1 MQVRDLLVAA
11 HIERT
16 DDDRVTLK
24 GGSDL
29 TVGLELLVFGR
40 KLLGIHE
47 QELGAEQT
55 DSLCVVLESSGNVV
69 GATDVASKD
78 LLHAVG
84 GDGLLAAIGLESL
97 LLGSEGLGAGGV
109 IGKGCL
115 VGIGNDNALGAVD
128 DDGHA
133 VLELGAGILN
143 RKNRRNLESASND
156 GGMRGATAG
165 LGDDSGNVLLV
176 DGGGHGRREVMH
188 ADDGAGRQHGK
199 VDDLATQQLGQKTGA
214 DVGDVGSAQTEH
226 LVVHGEEHVLK
237 HGGGVDECLLSA
249 GAGVDSLVDLIA
261 HAGVLSQRDVAD
273 HNLGLVLAHRDL
285 HGLSLSLGLLAEDVE
300 SLSVALL
307 LGGSVLNGV
316 RLKAQIGLDSNGNGA
331 DTDTLGSVYSLVH
344 ADVLSLW
351 RPRRAPFSLW
361 CPDAAPHKITQA
373 LTLRGRAPAL
383 CYLKL
388 QSMMCKLLAQATL
401 DELDSGRQGIGL
413 VLAIATNLNLD
424 AALDAGC
431 HQGHGALA
439 IDLASRTLVRDRDN
453 LHIASE
459 LAHGGR
465 EQTGGTH
472 MQALRVDKGDLLGN
486 HDDSFFNQS
495 RAACW
500 QV

>member
-1 MQVRDLLVAA
+1 MV
-11 HIERT
+11 
-16 DDDRVTLK
+16 
-24 GGSDL
+24 
-29 TVGLELLVFGR
+29 
-40 KLLGIHE
+40 
-47 QELGAEQT
+47 
-55 DSLCVVLESSGNVV
+55 ESSGNVV

-78 LLHAVG
+78 LLNAVG

-109 IGKGCL
+109 IGKGGL

-128 DDGHA
+128 DNGHA

-143 RKNRRNLESASND
+143 RKNRGNLESASDD
-156 GGMRGATAG
+156 GGVRGATAG

-188 ADDGAGRQHGK
+188 ADDGAGRQHRE

-351 RPRRAPFSLW
+351 RP
-361 CPDAAPHKITQA
+361 DAAPHKITQA
-373 LTLRGRAPAL
+373 LTLMGRAPAL

-401 DELDSGRQGIGL
+401 DELDSGGQGIGL
-413 VLAIATNLNLD
+413 VLTIAANLNLD
-424 AALDAGC
+424 AALDAGS
-431 HQGHGALA
+431 HQSHGALA

-459 LAHGGR
+459 LAHGRR

-472 MQALRVDKGDLLGN
+472 MQALGVDKGDLLGN